1 MSEKLDIITLGEAL
15 IELSSDKSF
24 KDTTCFEKY
33 FGGDAIA
40 TAICASRMGSKVGF
54 ITCVGNDAFKDFLL
68 DAWKAENLNIDC
80 VKEVDDQ
87 NGVVLISRHDGYPKE
102 IACYR
107 KKTGSTKISIDN
119 IKEYYIKNT
128 KYFYTTGIAQSLS
141 ISANEA
147 VKTCYKIAK
156 ENNVITAYDPNYK
169 PSITSAEVAKENFED
184 IISDVDI
191 LFLSGKNDV
200 ANLLET
206 DSIENVIKYCWDLG
220 VQIIVVKSTKDF
232 GYYTGYKGDI
242 IFCRYSEEHIVDTTC
257 SGDVF
262 NGAFLNALTNG
273 STPFEAT
280 KFASVVSGLQAQNV
294 GAIKSIPSRET
305 VVKKLKEA
313 EDK

>member
-1 MSEKLDIITLGEAL
+1 MGEQLDIITLGEAL

-24 KDTTCFEKY
+24 NDTTCFEKY

-40 TAICASRMGSKVGF
+40 TAICASRMGSKAGF
-54 ITCVGNDAFKDFLL
+54 ITCIGKDAFRDFLIN
-68 DAWKAENLNIDC
+68 AWKAENLNTECI
-80 VKEVDDQ
+80 KEVDEQ
-87 NGVVLISRHDGYPKE
+87 NGIVLVSRHDGCPKE

-107 KKTGSTKISIDN
+107 KKTAPTKISIDD
-119 IKEYYIKNT
+119 IKEDYIKNA
-128 KYFYTTGIAQSLS
+128 KYFYATGITQSLS

-147 VKTCYKIAK
+147 VKKCYKIAK

-169 PSITSAEVAKENFED
+169 PTIVSAEEAKENFEAV
-184 IISDVDI
+184 ISDVDI

-220 VQIIVVKSTKDF
+220 VQTVVVKSTKDF
-232 GYYTGYKGDI
+232 GYFTGHKGDI
-242 IFCRYSEEHIVDTTC
+242 IFCKYGAEHIVDTTC

-262 NGAFLNALTNG
+262 NGAFINALIKG

-280 KFASVVSGLQAQNV
+280 KIASVVSGLQAQNV
-294 GAIKSIPSRET
+294 GAIKSIPTKEE
-305 VVKKLKEA
+305 VIKKLKEA
-313 EDK
+313 EEK